1 MGEKGR
7 RKEEE
12 KRRVVDG
19 RYRRKR
25 WLKDDLVRSSLN
37 VVFQQCLMDGPSGVE
52 PTSRVGQ
59 RIWSLADWLIMTGR
73 TRRRCLLST
82 SRLSRR
88 SIGCFIQHVLV
99 NPFTGR
105 QADADRVGGKIRSR
119 HEQIHPSA
127 RRAMTCVSCCK
138 PATSLTSEVSILE
151 TTTLHRAGPP

>member
-1 MGEKGR
+1 MSEKGR

-37 VVFQQCLMDGPSGVE
+37 VVVQQCLMDGPSGVE

-73 TRRRCLLST
+73 TRCRCPLST

-88 SIGCFIQHVLV
+88 SIGRFIRYVLV
-99 NPFTGR
+99 KPFTGR
-105 QADADRVGGKIRSR
+105 QADADQVGGRIKSR
-119 HEQIHPSA
+119 HEGIHPSA
-127 RRAMTCVSCCK
+127 RRAMTCVSC
-138 PATSLTSEVSILE
+138 PQLATSLTSVVVVFV
-151 TTTLHRAGPP
+151 TTTKHSGGPP